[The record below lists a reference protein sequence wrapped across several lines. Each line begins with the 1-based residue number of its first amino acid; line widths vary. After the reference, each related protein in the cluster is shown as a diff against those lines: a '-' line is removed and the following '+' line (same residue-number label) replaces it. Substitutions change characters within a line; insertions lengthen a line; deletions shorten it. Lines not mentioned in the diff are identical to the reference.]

1 MVQSNS
7 QNWNSSTEELVVPSI
22 SLTEANVGLTALQ
35 LLVWFF
41 LYVNGLM
48 LFTFFSKQAF
58 RGNTRYI
65 LFAHTLLSDSVFLLL
80 TDLVVL
86 LTYFFVMVPMGFC
99 ILLCIIMEI
108 VTNTTPLTITAMC
121 LERYVAICMPLRH
134 AEISTTGRTIA
145 AIVIISALCSINPFM
160 DLFILVAAAPPSYL
174 HQQTFCYY
182 EVMLFLQWQSELRAV
197 LNQVACVL
205 IAVIIVF
212 CYTKIMLAAKAAS
225 GENKESASKG
235 RRTLLL
241 HSLQLFLSMID
252 MWCPYIEA
260 FVQENYPQVHLS
272 VQYFNFLAFSII
284 SRALGSLIYGLR
296 DQKFFLALKHQDR
309 CKLNPISAAT

>member
-1 MVQSNS
+1 MSE
-7 QNWNSSTEELVVPSI
+7 NSSIDLLDLMKAKPIKAS
-22 SLTEANVGLTALQ
+22 VGMASLQ
-35 LLVWFF
+35 LLVWSF
-41 LYVNGLM
+41 LYINSLM

-197 LNQVACVL
+197 LNQVACAL
-205 IAVIIVF
+205 FAVIIVF

-241 HSLQLFLSMID
+241 HALQLFLSMID
-252 MWCPYIEA
+252 LWCPYIEA
-260 FVQENYPQVHLS
+260 FVQENYPQDYVTI
-272 VQYFNFLAFSII
+272 QYFNFIVFNII
-284 SRALGSLIYGLR
+284 SRALGSIIYGLR
-296 DQKFFLALKHQDR
+296 DQKFFLALKRLDR